1 MEKSQKKNGRLVEQ
15 WKHSANEQ
23 LLLDELVVKHI
34 LKLIGLREKPY
45 ISKLIASPTSLTLD
59 LETKLKSEDV
69 QFLEI
74 GKPISKEIYQNEG
87 NMEFEEIIYSNLVAA
102 FAFLSSCYLL
112 EKRWTVNDQ
121 STQIDMVE
129 ASKGREIISEFQS
142 QSQLEKVDKN
152 ISKTTF
158 GSLFVWLDPVQQE
171 IIDDDNPKQVIIGSA
186 STGKTLLLQL
196 KILDLC
202 SNDKDS
208 EAVIILPNKRLV
220 KKYQEFLTHSGVA
233 LDNLYFVTP
242 KDNWKEVLYEKKSCH
257 MFVDELAA
265 MNLRCRELNDTLLA
279 IAHEFKPKQL
289 LWVTID
295 FGQTFNSHRPECD
308 QKNLRLIDG
317 ASKKHLMLIHRC
329 TINVFNNFLLKC
341 SPLID
346 IGHQYRGIGT
356 ETITLEPS
364 KDVFCDCVKAIKMCL
379 ENSLKTWSCKDICVI
394 MTSCDYEMAATYVL
408 LYLELKTKFPAI
420 DVMFESSSLSQEWP
434 VVIIIGEVL

>member
-34 LKLIGLREKPY
+34 LKIIGLREKPY
-45 ISKLIASPTSLTLD
+45 ICKLIASPTSLTLD

-74 GKPISKEIYQNEG
+74 GKPIRKEIYQNEG

-121 STQIDMVE
+121 LTQIDMVE

-208 EAVIILPNKRLV
+208 EAVIILPNKKLV
-220 KKYQEFLTHSGVA
+220 KKYQEFCKV
-233 LDNLYFVTP
+233 
-242 KDNWKEVLYEKKSCH
+242 
-257 MFVDELAA
+257 
-265 MNLRCRELNDTLLA
+265 R
-279 IAHEFKPKQL
+279 
-289 LWVTID
+289 
-295 FGQTFNSHRPECD
+295 
-308 QKNLRLIDG
+308 
-317 ASKKHLMLIHRC
+317 SK
-329 TINVFNNFLLKC
+329 
-341 SPLID
+341 
-346 IGHQYRGIGT
+346 
-356 ETITLEPS
+356 
-364 KDVFCDCVKAIKMCL
+364 
-379 ENSLKTWSCKDICVI
+379 
-394 MTSCDYEMAATYVL
+394 
-408 LYLELKTKFPAI
+408 
-420 DVMFESSSLSQEWP
+420 
-434 VVIIIGEVL
+434 